1 MRPII
6 LTVKMELQRMIKDKY
21 FLFYSLLMPFILYCL
36 FTYMSRGSSVNGI
49 DFDYYFL
56 ISMTCYSLVMTSVQ
70 TFGIQIMHD
79 RKQTWMNYL
88 FTQPITRP
96 QYFISRIMT
105 QLILNIVIVSLF
117 FFIINLW
124 KQFDRPF
131 SEWMMTSLWLLSGS
145 TLFLTIGILVA
156 QSRKIETA
164 SATSNIVV
172 LGLAIVG
179 GLWMPLNSFPVWL
192 QTIGEWLPSY
202 LYAQGAWSIAANQGI
217 DFSNIII
224 IVCYFLVCFICAMLL
239 QYRKRS

>member
-6 LTVKMELQRMIKDKY
+6 LTVKMELQRMVKDKY

-36 FTYMSRGSSVNGI
+36 FTYMSRGTTVDEI

-70 TFGIQIMHD
+70 TFGIQIMYD

-88 FTQPITRP
+88 FTHPITRP
-96 QYFISRIMT
+96 QYFISRIVT
-105 QLILNIVIVSLF
+105 QLILNTVIVSLF
-117 FFIINLW
+117 FFVINLW
-124 KQFDRPF
+124 KRFDRPF
-131 SEWMMTSLWLLSGS
+131 SEWMMTSLWLLIGS
-145 TLFLTIGILVA
+145 ALFLSIGILVA

-164 SATSNIVV
+164 SATANIVV
-172 LGLAIVG
+172 LGLAILG
-179 GLWMPLNSFPVWL
+179 GLWMPLNSFPAWV
-192 QTIGEWLPSY
+192 QSIGEWLPSY
-202 LYAQGAWSIAANQGI
+202 LYAQGARGIAAGEGI

-224 IVCYFLVCFICAMLL
+224 ISCYFLVCFIGAMLL